1 MSPRTAPR
9 VAWGFW
15 GLDATTLALL
25 ALFGPLPAWSW
36 SGVAGGLFILAFA
49 TTGALVASRRPDNP
63 IGWLMCL
70 SALAF
75 VVGGVC
81 EEISEYAAREDRW
94 DLVAAQAAA
103 WVGTYVW
110 LLGVFPAATFL
121 LLLFPDGRLPTP
133 RWRPVAWL
141 AGGSLGVTSVSLAL
155 APGQIED
162 TPVTNPVGIPGAAD
176 VFDVLVAAGLTL
188 VLVSILASCASLVA
202 RFRSASPEQRQQLK
216 WIAYSV
222 PLLLL
227 FLAGSIWVTEAYSGE
242 TAIEIANTLSTVG
255 ITVVP
260 VAIGIAM
267 LRHRLYDIDVVIKRT
282 LVYGPLT
289 ATLAASYL
297 GLVLLF
303 QLLLSPLAGESDLA
317 VAASTLAVA
326 ALFRPLRARM
336 KAGVDRR
343 FYRQRYDA
351 ARTLEAFSGRLRDEL
366 DLEALGD
373 DLRRVVHDTVQ
384 PAHVTLWLREASR

>member
-1 MSPRTAPR
+1 MSPRTAR
-9 VAWGFW
+9 RLAWGLW
-15 GLDATTLALL
+15 GLDAAMLAILV
-25 ALFGPLPAWSW
+25 LFGPLPAWSW

-110 LLGVFPAATFL
+110 LLGVVPAATFL
-121 LLLFPDGRLPTP
+121 LLLFPDGRLPSP

-141 AGGSLGVTSVSLAL
+141 AGGSLGVTSLAIAL
-155 APGQIED
+155 SPGRIED
-162 TPVTNPVGIPGAAD
+162 TPVTNPVGIPGAAA
-176 VFDVLVAAGLTL
+176 VFDALVAAGLVL
-188 VLVSILASCASLVA
+188 VFVSILASCASLIA
-202 RFRSASPEQRQQLK
+202 RFRSARREQRQQLK

-222 PLLLL
+222 PLVLL
-227 FLAGSIWVTEAYSGE
+227 FLAASIAVSPE
-242 TAIEIANTLSTVG
+242 LSTVG

-297 GLVLLF
+297 GLVLLL

-326 ALFRPLRARM
+326 ALFRPLRTRIR
-336 KAGVDRR
+336 AGVDRR

-373 DLRRVVHDTVQ
+373 DLRQVVRETVQ
-384 PAHVTLWLREASR
+384 PAHVSLWLREASR

>member
-1 MSPRTAPR
+1 M
-9 VAWGFW
+9 
-15 GLDATTLALL
+15 LAILV
-25 ALFGPLPAWSW
+25 LFGPLPAWSW

-110 LLGVFPAATFL
+110 LLGVVPAATFL
-121 LLLFPDGRLPTP
+121 LLLFPDGRLPSP

-141 AGGSLGVTSVSLAL
+141 AGGSLGVTSLAIAL
-155 APGQIED
+155 SPGRIED
-162 TPVTNPVGIPGAAD
+162 TPVTNPVGIPGAAA
-176 VFDVLVAAGLTL
+176 VFDALVAAGLVL
-188 VLVSILASCASLVA
+188 VFVSILASCASLVA
-202 RFRSASPEQRQQLK
+202 RFRSARREQRQQLK

-222 PLLLL
+222 PLVLL
-227 FLAGSIWVTEAYSGE
+227 FLAASIAVSPE
-242 TAIEIANTLSTVG
+242 LSTVG

-297 GLVLLF
+297 GLVLLL

-326 ALFRPLRARM
+326 ALFRPLRTRIR
-336 KAGVDRR
+336 AGVDRR

-373 DLRRVVHDTVQ
+373 DLRQVVRETVQ
-384 PAHVTLWLREASR
+384 PAHVSLWLREASR